1 MRVRESVREN
11 RDEEA
16 KKEAEQSLN
25 RSTDRHQERERG
37 ILMGRL
43 SFPSLKTTTRYQKLC
58 SI

>member
-1 MRVRESVREN
+1 VREN